1 MRGLGCP
8 GPEGGGPAEQ
18 ALPHCATTYLGFA
31 RGGAALGRALTPLA
45 ECARDRLCI
54 NPAGSSR
61 ANHRQEQTAL
71 NAILCA
77 LDLVAPIGGGGGG
90 GGARNASHAYYACTS
105 AKAFRMTSD
114 FENDGDAAQPSADET
129 DWNGVHLYTR
139 RGHPVKPYVRFLEL
153 RPGFADDATDA
164 ACYPGDSPG

>member
-77 LDLVAPIGGGGGG
+77 LDLAAPIGGGGG